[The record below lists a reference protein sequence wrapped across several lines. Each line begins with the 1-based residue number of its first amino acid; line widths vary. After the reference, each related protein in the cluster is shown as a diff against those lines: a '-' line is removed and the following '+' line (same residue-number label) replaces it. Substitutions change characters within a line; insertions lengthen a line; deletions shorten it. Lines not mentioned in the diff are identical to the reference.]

1 MAKHVIHI
9 SEKEAETTNV
19 AALLEHVRAGS
30 EVIIENDSR
39 PVAILRPAEPAP
51 GRLLSESI
59 ALAEASGATATLD
72 GEFARDIEAAINSHR
87 EPLNPPAWD

>member
-1 MAKHVIHI
+1 MAKRVIHI
-9 SEKEAETTNV
+9 SETEAEATNV
-19 AALLEHVRAGS
+19 ATLLEHVRAGS

-87 EPLNPPAWD
+87 EPLNSPAWD

>member
-1 MAKHVIHI
+1 MAKRVIHI
-9 SEKEAETTNV
+9 SEKEAEATNV
-19 AALLEHVRAGS
+19 ATLLEHVRAGS

-39 PVAILRPAEPAP
+39 PVAILRPAEPEL

-59 ALAEASGATATLD
+59 ALAEANGATATLD
-72 GEFARDIEAAINSHR
+72 GEFARDIEAAIKSHR

>member
-72 GEFARDIEAAINSHR
+72 GEFARDIEAAIKSHR